1 MKGPR
6 PEEIRRTDE
15 YLMSRYHFAIDAR
28 VAASGAPLG
37 VQTQRA
43 TLVLDGTSRELD
55 VRAIVGSAAAA
66 LLPGAL
72 LGMLRDAG
80 SFLDAECA
88 RLLAIPGRG
97 SQCEI

>member
-1 MKGPR
+1 MGAGQRVFSLRPR
-6 PEEIRRTDE
+6 
-15 YLMSRYHFAIDAR
+15 DALLSLYR
-28 VAASGAPLG
+28 DRGQVS
-37 VQTQRA
+37 QNFA